1 MATVL
6 ITGGAGFIGRHC
18 ANKFLKE
25 GWDVRLLDIVS
36 IPKNDPILNPGYH
49 ALVGDIGS
57 LKAVKSAMHGCDAVI
72 HLAAIVSVPKSIQEP
87 EKTMQVNVDGT
98 KNVLECAKVCGVSKI
113 LVASSAAVYGE
124 VENLPIEE
132 SAPSV
137 ALSPYGESK
146 MINEQDVEIARLG
159 GLNSLALRF
168 FNVYGPGQNQTSG
181 YASVIPNFVE
191 KMMKGE
197 RPTIFGDGLQ
207 TRDFIHVSDLV
218 EAMYKLCIEKL
229 PFKHSVVNVSTQT
242 QTTVL
247 DVVEAINQHLEPHT
261 SLREIKP
268 LHTSPRAGDIMHSYG
283 ANSRLKSMIRWMP
296 GTELSE
302 GISSLIDETSNEG
315 GP

>member
-18 ANKFLKE
+18 ANRFLKE

-36 IPKNDPILNPGYH
+36 IPKNDPILNPGYIEH
-49 ALVGDIGS
+49 VGDVSS
-57 LKAVKSAMHGCDAVI
+57 LHAVKSAMLGCDAVI

-87 EKTMQVNVDGT
+87 EKTIRVNVNGT
-98 KNVLECAKVCGVSKI
+98 KNVLECAKVCGVSRI
-113 LVASSAAVYGE
+113 LVASSAAVYGD
-124 VENLPIEE
+124 VEHQPIEE
-132 SAPSV
+132 TAPLIS
-137 ALSPYGESK
+137 LSPYGESK
-146 MINEQDVEIARLG
+146 RVNEQDVEIARLD

-218 EAMYKLCIEKL
+218 EAMYKLCIEEL
-229 PFKHSVVNVSTQT
+229 PFKYAVANVSTQM

-247 DVVEAINQHLEPHT
+247 EVVKTINQHLKTHT
-261 SLREIKP
+261 PLRHIKP
-268 LHTSPRAGDIMHSYG
+268 LHTPPRAGDIVHSFG
-283 ANSRLKSMIRWMP
+283 SNSRLKSMIRWTP
-296 GTELSE
+296 RTELSE
-302 GISSLIDETSNEG
+302 GISSLIDEATGEVE
-315 GP
+315 P